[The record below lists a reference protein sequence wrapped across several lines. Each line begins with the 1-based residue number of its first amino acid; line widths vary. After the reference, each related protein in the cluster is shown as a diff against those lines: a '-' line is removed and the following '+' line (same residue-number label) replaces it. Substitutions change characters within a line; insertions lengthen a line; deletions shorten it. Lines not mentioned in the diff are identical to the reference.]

1 MKLYTKRH
9 LLFAAAGSVLTV
21 LAILFTVLGIFATKH
36 PDALTALF
44 TGSQAQEAAIINDA
58 DELTALYG
66 DPLSGGSGT
75 GSGSADGS
83 GALSGSNGSGSID
96 AAGGRILDAAADVT
110 YTTEEYQN
118 ISVYEKYNTAVVNIS
133 TTTIAYNWFLEP
145 VAQDG
150 GSGSGSIIDARGYIV
165 TNVHVVSDAYK
176 IYVTLSDGT
185 QYDATVIGTDPQ
197 TDIAVIKFDPPAG
210 MMLNTI
216 PFGDSDTLKV
226 GQRLLAIGNPFGFDR
241 TLTSGI
247 VSGLGRPIKNS
258 SDVIIRDM
266 IQTDSAINPGNSGGP
281 LLDTQG
287 RMVGIN
293 TMIYSTSGSSAG
305 IGFAVPV
312 NTAKRVVAELI
323 QYGEVQRGKINGTLI
338 PLTASIANYA
348 KLPVSQGLLVS
359 ELKRGSK
366 AASSLKAGTQGVQ
379 YGSRYNAV
387 TIYLGGDVIT
397 AVDGVAVT
405 STAELNSTLESR
417 KPGDSVVVTVIRDGQ
432 SVDLRLVLD

>member
-9 LLFAAAGSVLTV
+9 LFFAAAGSVLTV
-21 LAILFTVLGIFATKH
+21 LAILFTVLGIFVTRN
-36 PDALTALF
+36 P
-44 TGSQAQEAAIINDA
+44 AA
-58 DELTALYG
+58 LTALYG
-66 DPLSGGSGT
+66 DPLSGSSGT
-75 GSGSADGS
+75 GTGTSSADGS

-118 ISVYEKYNTAVVNIS
+118 ITVYEKYNTAVVNIS

-150 GSGSGSIIDARGYIV
+150 GTGSGSIIDPRGYIV

-210 MMLNTI
+210 MTLNTI

-312 NTAKRVVAELI
+312 NTAKRVVADLI
-323 QYGEVQRGKINGTLI
+323 QYGEVKRGKINGTLI
-338 PLTASIANYA
+338 PLTTSIANYA

-366 AASSLKAGTQGVQ
+366 ALSSLKAGTQGVQ

-432 SVDLRLVLD
+432 TVDLRLVLD